1 MEIDKYTT
9 TIAALAVG
17 LQEGL
22 PYSFTF
28 DPTGYKAPFKVIAKA
43 TDGASDEVETEQLL
57 PTPKVTEIDKDAY
70 VKDTFDAF
78 GVTGIAIEGNIDRD
92 WLTPDRQGPFGN
104 RATRLRTK
112 SRRPSD
118 LSDEIERRI

>member
-17 LQEGL
+17 LQRL

-43 TDGASDEVETEQLL
+43 TDGASDEVE
-57 PTPKVTEIDKDAY
+57 
-70 VKDTFDAF
+70 
-78 GVTGIAIEGNIDRD
+78 
-92 WLTPDRQGPFGN
+92 QGSF
-104 RATRLRTK
+104 RL
-112 SRRPSD
+112 
-118 LSDEIERRI
+118 